1 MNPDWLGAVGTLAAG
16 FAFAGL
22 VTSGFEGLTGRRC
35 GLAAL
40 RTGDGRALAHVP
52 LLVLAAPLL
61 IVRSAVLAEPGYRPN
76 PVGVAVLTA
85 IAGGWSLACGRLV
98 LDIAGLAG
106 GA

>member
-1 MNPDWLGAVGTLAAG
+1 MNPGWLDAIAALAAG

-61 IVRSAVLAEPGYRPN
+61 IVRTAFVAEPGYRPN
-76 PVGVAVLTA
+76 LVGIAVLTA
-85 IAGGWSLACGRLV
+85 IAGGWSLASGRLV

-106 GA
+106 AA